1 MIEFLEKYELT
12 PDGLFVLDLYSQ
24 YDFKDVAQYCKNLG
38 LPRIKIAMNLVKL
51 GYLHV
56 DSYAAINSP
65 ELTDKGVKILNELN
79 YREVYE
85 KDQTSYDKDQIDRF
99 FDEFWQEFPSWDN
112 SLLSRFPKSRN
123 LKSDKQGCRKLYEK
137 ILRSTNHE
145 VIMRGLKGEIA
156 FRKNTSATE
165 NKFKFM
171 KNTKTWLNQREFE
184 NYLEYDTSAK
194 ETKGYSTGI

>member
-12 PDGLFVLDLYSQ
+12 PNELFVLDLYSQ
-24 YDFKDVAQYCKNLG
+24 HDFKDVAQFCKNLG
-38 LPRIKIAMNLVKL
+38 LPRIKIVMSLVKN
-51 GYLHV
+51 GYLHI
-56 DSYAAINSP
+56 DSYGAVNSP
-65 ELTDKGVKILNELN
+65 ELTDSGTKILNELN

-85 KDQTSYDKDQIDRF
+85 KDSTTYNKDQVDKF
-99 FDEFWQEFPSWDN
+99 FDEFWKTFPSWDN
-112 SLLSRFPKSRN
+112 SLLSRFQKTRN

-145 VIMRGLKGEIA
+145 VIMKGLRGEIA
-156 FRKNTSATE
+156 FRKNTSVSD

-184 NYLEYDTSAK
+184 NYIDYDRSAT
-194 ETKGYSTGI
+194 ETKGYSTSI